1 MNDWYVITNADKDV
15 FVGQD
20 ENGGVKM
27 TMFLPSALIGPYA
40 FLEMFIKL
48 NIDEDARKILHI
60 RKIKLV

>member
-48 NIDEDARKILHI
+48 NIDEDSRKILHI

>member
-48 NIDEDARKILHI
+48 NVDEDTRKILHI

>member
-1 MNDWYVITNADKDV
+1 MGNFKITDKDV

-27 TMFLPSALIGPYA
+27 TMFLPGALIGPYA
-40 FLEMFIKL
+40 FLETFMKL
-48 NIDEDARKILHI
+48 HMDEASRNVLHI

>member
-48 NIDEDARKILHI
+48 NVDEDSRKILHI

>member
-1 MNDWYVITNADKDV
+1 MNDWYVITNTDKDV

-40 FLEMFIKL
+40 FLNMFMKL
-48 NIDEDARKILHI
+48 HIEEDARRNFHI

>member
-1 MNDWYVITNADKDV
+1 MNDWYVITNTDKDV

-48 NIDEDARKILHI
+48 NIDEDSRKILHI